1 MKTRRK
7 CILVV
12 DDDPPI
18 QRILRRN
25 LMMSGYDVLIAEDG
39 KEAVEIVRMHQPDLI
54 LLDLWLPGE
63 IDGLGVCRRV
73 RQWTQTPIIILSA
86 RKEEKQKVEALDLGA
101 DDYLTKP
108 FSNDE
113 LQARVRA
120 CLRRAAGTAEPGN
133 QQQPDI
139 LQTEDG
145 YLSMNTARRQVLVG
159 SHEVKLTPTEFEL
172 LRQLMLHAGKVLTHR
187 VLLRSVWGP
196 EYGEEADYLR
206 VYVRQLRV
214 KVEETPSDPRY
225 IITEP
230 GVGYVFQAQVR
241 TLQQTGMPWNERP
254 EIVPGEQGTGNVP
267 GGAAAFTNSLSND
280 THVILSEVKNLGS
293 LPEREIG

>member
-1 MKTRRK
+1 MKSKGK

-12 DDDPPI
+12 DDEPPI

-25 LMMSGYDVLIAEDG
+25 LSMNGYDVLIAEDG
-39 KEAVEIVRMHQPDLI
+39 REAVEMVRMHQPDLI

-73 RQWTQTPIIILSA
+73 RQWTRTPIIVLSA

-108 FSNDE
+108 FSNEE

-120 CLRRAAGTAEPGN
+120 CLRRAAGTVETEEL
-133 QQQPDI
+133 QQPEI

-145 YLSMNTARRQVLVG
+145 YLSMNIVRRQVRVG
-159 SHEVKLTPTEFEL
+159 GQDVKLTPTEFEL
-172 LRQLMLHAGKVLTHR
+172 LRQLMSHAGKVLTHR
-187 VLLRSVWGP
+187 SLLRAVWGP

-206 VYVRQLRV
+206 VYVRQLRL
-214 KVEETPSDPRY
+214 KVEEKPSQPCY
-225 IITEP
+225 ILTEP
-230 GVGYVFQAQVR
+230 GVGYVFQAQTR
-241 TLQQTGMPWNERP
+241 TLQHAGAQWSQASGTIFDASSTEAIAEVSSLVSTPWLEK
-254 EIVPGEQGTGNVP
+254 ET
-267 GGAAAFTNSLSND
+267 D
-280 THVILSEVKNLGS
+280 
-293 LPEREIG
+293 